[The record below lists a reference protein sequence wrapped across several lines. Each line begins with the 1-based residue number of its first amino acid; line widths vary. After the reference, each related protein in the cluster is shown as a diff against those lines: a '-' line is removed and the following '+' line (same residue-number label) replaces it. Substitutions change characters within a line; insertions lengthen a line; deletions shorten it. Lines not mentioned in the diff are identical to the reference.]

1 MTYKFFEGASLTWRE
16 INIDW
21 ISIDESQLK
30 AGTPMSAEG
39 VVANDATAYGILMD
53 DIDSYYNKKAR
64 VVTAGVCFLK
74 RLQEHCGIAL
84 TAEAR
89 AALKNLREIEHDAAL
104 PFGDKIVEKNVNAT
118 NCVHGNTIA
127 IPVTPEYIV
136 VDGKRYPWKRTGYK
150 ADINSEIYGD
160 MSLAMQYSG
169 EGGYMTE
176 DETSYGWALIA
187 GTNDGVM
194 LFDDEGV
201 HAVEFI
207 EVVTETVPIP
217 ERYLPNGGGFDGFV
231 VVRVDVNG
239 NPTCNM
245 TRDEYNKHL
254 KDLTISGGVLIHAR
268 NEVDYND
275 GVYYECEQYFI
286 TSFAKNRMQLPDEC
300 PYSAIM
306 FASYDG
312 TLIAELAGTGPM

>member
-104 PFGDKIVEKNVNAT
+104 PFGDKIVEKDVNAT

-127 IPVTPEYIV
+127 TPATPEYIV

-160 MSLAMQYSG
+160 MSLAIQYSG

-217 ERYLPNGGGFDGFV
+217 ERYLPNGGGFGGGLLITLDDNTGEWTANMSYDEALKAIFNGAPVVYSEKYDFETIFV
-231 VVRVDVNG
+231 Y
-239 NPTCNM
+239 NPTV
-245 TRDEYNKHL
+245 TVHDDYIQISVDAGDVEGVSL
-254 KDLTISGGVLIHAR
+254 KFAPDNTIG
-268 NEVDYND
+268 
-275 GVYYECEQYFI
+275 
-286 TSFAKNRMQLPDEC
+286 
-300 PYSAIM
+300 
-306 FASYDG
+306 
-312 TLIAELAGTGPM
+312 ELGPM